1 MAVNMFITLAA
12 CEFLLAPPMNLLP
25 AYYVVGFFFFQC
37 MSSHVP
43 TCPWMKL
50 NLGRPEELVV
60 YYSYETV
67 LMHSPFLIS
76 SSGESILLKGLF
88 VRVYLLP
95 AYTCTFLA
103 S

>member
-1 MAVNMFITLAA
+1 
-12 CEFLLAPPMNLLP
+12 
-25 AYYVVGFFFFQC
+25 
-37 MSSHVP
+37 
-43 TCPWMKL
+43 MKL

-103 S
+103 SWREDQKEVTVAQGIAGTNEDKVNSNV